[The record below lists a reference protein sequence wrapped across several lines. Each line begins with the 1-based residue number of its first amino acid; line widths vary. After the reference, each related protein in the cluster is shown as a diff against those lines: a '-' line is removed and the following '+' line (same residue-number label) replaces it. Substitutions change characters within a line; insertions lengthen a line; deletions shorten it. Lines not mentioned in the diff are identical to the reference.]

1 MNLAFGLLFSEGDRN
16 YSLGENIETY
26 LVDVG
31 LRPSRG
37 WTEKNIFS
45 VLLPTLCL
53 HGDRLEGG
61 GSVSG

>member
-1 MNLAFGLLFSEGDRN
+1 MNLAFGLSFSEGDRN

-37 WTEKNIFS
+37 WTEKIFS
-45 VLLPTLCL
+45 LFYCL
-53 HGDRLEGG
+53 HCAYTETG
-61 GSVSG
+61 